1 MNKLIKKE
9 ITLLQYI
16 LVINGTQVGTSILTL
31 PADLA
36 KTASTDGWIS
46 IIIGCALSIVVSLC
60 IVHLMAKHPGDTM
73 LELLTRYLGKWIGK
87 AVMVIWILY
96 ALFSGTIVL
105 FVTLVI
111 LQTWVLPNTSS
122 YLFVSLLMIPTY
134 VIMRGGVQ
142 IVARYAEIVFFMTL
156 LLPFLLLLPLK
167 ESHWIN
173 LLPILKEGWM
183 PIFYT
188 VKTTILAFLG
198 FEMAFLFYPY
208 LQNKKAAAKG
218 IVIANIITML
228 VYLQITLGCFVYFS
242 PDEITKFLWPTLT
255 LVKPISF
262 SFLERMEII
271 YVTFYIFV
279 FSTSGIPYLFFV
291 TDHFSQ
297 LFNKKDWQLPYLLL
311 PLFGVVSFFIRP
323 SYEEL
328 QLLKKWW
335 EWMAY
340 LVVYAFPLVFL
351 FYVTV
356 YTHWKR
362 RKIHDKVG

>member
-1 MNKLIKKE
+1 MNKLIKNE

-36 KTASTDGWIS
+36 ETASTDGWIS
-46 IIIGCALSIVVSLC
+46 IIIGCVLAMAVSLC

-87 AVMVIWILY
+87 SVMVIWILY
-96 ALFSGTIVL
+96 ALFSGSLVL

-111 LQTWVLPNTSS
+111 LQSWVLPNTSS
-122 YLFVSLLMIPTY
+122 YFFVALLIIPTY
-134 VIMRGGVQ
+134 MIMRGGVH

-167 ESHWIN
+167 ESHWIY

-183 PIFYT
+183 PILIT

-208 LQNKKAAAKG
+208 LQNKKSAAKG

-228 VYLQITLGCFVYFS
+228 VYLQITLGCFAYFS

-271 YVTFYIFV
+271 YVSFYILV

-291 TDHFSQ
+291 TDHISQ
-297 LFNKKDWQLPYLLL
+297 LFNKKDWQLPFLLL
-311 PLFGVVSFFIRP
+311 PLFVMVSFFYRP
-323 SYEEL
+323 SFEEL

-335 EWMAY
+335 ERGTY
-340 LVVYAFPLVFL
+340 FIVYAFPIVFL

-362 RKIHDKVG
+362 GKIHDKVG